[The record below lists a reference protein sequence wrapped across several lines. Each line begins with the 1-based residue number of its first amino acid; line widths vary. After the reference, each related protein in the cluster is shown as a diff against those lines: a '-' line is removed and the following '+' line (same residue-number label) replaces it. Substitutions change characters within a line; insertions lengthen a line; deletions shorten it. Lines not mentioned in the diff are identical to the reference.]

1 VTTLNEARRIRARAF
16 GQRSETLAAEHLAAQ
31 GYRILARKFT
41 IRGGE
46 IDIIAEREG
55 AIAFVEV
62 KARAGLEI
70 ALGAI
75 TETKRRRLARAANAW
90 IARNPWA
97 ADGYVLRGDAVLL
110 DAASAPLHIEDAF
123 GLEFE
128 G

>member
-1 VTTLNEARRIRARAF
+1 MTTLSEGRRIRARAF
-16 GQRSETLAAEHLAAQ
+16 GQRAETLAAEYLAAQ
-31 GYRILARKFT
+31 GYRILERKFT

-62 KARAGLEI
+62 KARAGIEI

-110 DAASAPLHIEDAF
+110 DGGPAPLHIEDAF